1 MGALEGIRVLDLSRV
16 LAGPFCTQML
26 SDLGAV
32 VWKVEALEGDGT
44 RRWGP
49 PFRDGES
56 AYFLSANR
64 GKQSLAVNL
73 KDPRGADLVR
83 RLAERADVVV
93 ENFKPGD
100 LARYG
105 LDWPRLQSLNPRLV
119 YASITGFGQHGP
131 RSAEAG
137 YDVVLEALT
146 GIMSV
151 TGDPEGPPTKVGVA
165 WIDVLTGLS
174 AAVGILAALH
184 ERGRSGAGQHID
196 LALFDVGLMA
206 MVNQAQRYLM
216 TGEPPRRMGNAHP
229 QIVPYQCFA
238 ARDGWLMLAVGTD
251 GQYQRLCE
259 ALERPDLAAD
269 GRVRTNAGRV
279 GHREALVPELE
290 AIFAKRPLAEWVALL
305 GPAGGPAA
313 PVQDLAQALADPQ
326 AAARGMRWE
335 VAHPRLGPTPLLGNA
350 LQHMSRTPARP
361 AGPPPLL
368 GEHGAAVLRDTLG
381 LDGETLDAL
390 VRDGVLGRPNESH
403 PNALGAANMN
413 GKTDTKRS

>member
-1 MGALEGIRVLDLSRV
+1 MGALDGIRVLDLSRV

-26 SDLGAV
+26 SDLGAEI
-32 VWKVEALEGDGT
+32 WKIEALEGDGT
-44 RRWGP
+44 RGWGP
-49 PFRDGES
+49 PFQDGES

-64 GKQSLAVNL
+64 GKKSLAVNL
-73 KDPRGADLVR
+73 KDPRGADLVH
-83 RLAERADVVV
+83 RLAEHADVVV

-105 LDWPRLQSLNPRLV
+105 LDWPRLEALNPRLI

-131 RSAEAG
+131 RSDEAG

-151 TGDPEGPPTKVGVA
+151 TGAPDGPPTKVGVA
-165 WIDVLTGLS
+165 WIDVLTGLT

-196 LALFDVGLMA
+196 LGLFDVGLMA

-229 QIVPYQCFA
+229 QIVPYQSFA

-251 GQYQRLCE
+251 VQYQRLCE
-259 ALERPDLAAD
+259 ALGRSDLAD
-269 GRVRTNAGRV
+269 DSRFRTNAGRV
-279 GHREALVPELE
+279 EHRDALVPKLE
-290 AIFAKRPLAEWVALL
+290 AIFVERPLADWVTVLERA
-305 GPAGGPAA
+305 AVPAA
-313 PVQDLAQALADPQ
+313 PVHDLAQALADPQ
-326 AAARGMRWE
+326 SAARGMRWE

-368 GEHGAAVLRDTLG
+368 GEHGFGVLRDTVG
-381 LDGETLDAL
+381 LDEETLDAL
-390 VRDGVLGRPNESH
+390 VRDGVLGPS
-403 PNALGAANMN
+403 G
-413 GKTDTKRS
+413 